1 MDSKQKYK
9 VIGVMSGTSLD
20 GVDLAYCTF
29 SYKNGWQFIVQFSE
43 TVEYSGNW
51 AKKLST
57 VHQLSAPDLLKFDV
71 SYGEYIGS
79 LCQNFISKNKIK
91 KVDFISSHGH
101 TVFHQPE
108 NRFTLQI
115 GDGNAIHAV
124 TGLPVV
130 FDFRSLDVSRG
141 GQGAPL
147 VPVGDK
153 FLFHEFD
160 VCLNLGGIANLS
172 TDQKKVRIA
181 FDVCY
186 VNMGLNHLT
195 KKIKKKF
202 DPQGQLA
209 SLGEVN
215 QKLLKALDSEYSKL
229 KLKRPSLGREF
240 FERSIQPLLDNESI
254 AINDRLRTF
263 TESSAKEIAS
273 TILEFG
279 KNKTVLCTGG
289 GVLNTF
295 LMYRLIEHCGDDAT
309 LIIPE
314 KEIINF
320 KEAIVFAFLG
330 LLRVRGEANCL
341 KSVTGATQNSSAGL
355 MIGKF

>member
-20 GVDLAYCTF
+20 GVDLACCSFT
-29 SYKNGWQFIVQFSE
+29 YKNGWQFTIEVAE
-43 TVEYSGNW
+43 TIQYPSAL
-51 AKKLST
+51 AKKMNSLHELSS
-57 VHQLSAPDLLKFDV
+57 VELMKFDV
-71 SYGEYIGS
+71 AYGEYLGI
-79 LCQNFISKNKIK
+79 LCKNFINENKIRG
-91 KVDFISSHGH
+91 VDFISSHGH

-108 NRFTLQI
+108 NGFTTQI
-115 GDGNAIHAV
+115 GNGNTLHAT

-147 VPVGDK
+147 VPAGDK
-153 FLFHEFD
+153 FLFSEYE

-172 TDQKKVRIA
+172 TDLKKQRIA

-186 VNMGLNHLT
+186 ANMGLNYLT
-195 KKIKKKF
+195 QKINKKF
-202 DPQGQLA
+202 DPQGKLA
-209 SLGEVN
+209 NAGEVN
-215 QKLLKALDSEYSKL
+215 PKLLKSLDSVYVKL
-229 KLKRPSLGREF
+229 RLKRPSLGREF
-240 FERSIQPLLDNESI
+240 FEKNLQPLLDNESI
-254 AINDRLRTF
+254 SIKDRLRTF
-263 TESSAKEIAS
+263 TESSAKEIAAA
-273 TILEFG
+273 ILGFG

-289 GVLNTF
+289 GALNTF

-330 LLRVRGEANCL
+330 LLRTRGEANCL
-341 KSVTGATQNSSAGL
+341 KSVTGATQNSSSGL
-355 MIGKF
+355 MIGEF